1 MRGMIWESH
10 GLFGGI
16 WKWNIKIAP
25 LRRTTVFLWSAPS
38 LHLPWK
44 LWAVPAIPEGHGV
57 LDLTLALCRPGVSA
71 YGKLGK
77 GCCISPSG
85 FVKIKEI
92 SMLCQQEVSGQ
103 TGWGVLQGWGQRA
116 LPLSFTWLMFTAH
129 YRPASPLSCWVGLEV
144 QTATL
149 DLGFNSL
156 WTLHFSHHN
165 HHRNKQKR
173 WFHIRNKGPSL
184 DSKILHFWLRGSPLG
199 FWGF

>member
-25 LRRTTVFLWSAPS
+25 LRCATVFLWSAPS
-38 LHLPWK
+38 LHPPWK

-103 TGWGVLQGWGQRA
+103 TGWGGCCRAEANGLCHSLSLGCCLLLIIDQPLPCLAGLALKSKQPHWTWGSTLCGLYPSVIIITTEINKRGD
-116 LPLSFTWLMFTAH
+116 FTSETKV
-129 YRPASPLSCWVGLEV
+129 RV
-144 QTATL
+144 
-149 DLGFNSL
+149 
-156 WTLHFSHHN
+156 
-165 HHRNKQKR
+165 
-173 WFHIRNKGPSL
+173 
-184 DSKILHFWLRGSPLG
+184 
-199 FWGF
+199 